1 MQNRPRRPQIS
12 VPGESSNANVTTAVG
27 MEGTIG
33 HRRARRNSLFTQTVM
48 WVTGL
53 ICTAFLLG
61 TLAQAW
67 SNSNL
72 VQQLQQEQQLLQQ
85 YPQHNAQLKSL
96 EQHYKDPAE
105 VESEARQQLGYIR
118 PGEHPV
124 IIVSSA
130 QNNPQNGPK
139 KQSPGD
145 AAGFWQEWW
154 NSFFAG

>member
-1 MQNRPRRPQIS
+1 MQNRPRRPHITA
-12 VPGESSNANVTTAVG
+12 PGESNNANVTTAVG
-27 MEGTIG
+27 MEESAG
-33 HRRARRNSLFTQTVM
+33 HRRARRNSLFTHTVM

-72 VQQLQQEQQLLQQ
+72 VQQLQHEQQLLQQ
-85 YPQHNAQLKSL
+85 YQRHNTQLKNL
-96 EQHYKDPAE
+96 EQYYKDPVE

-124 IIVSSA
+124 IIISSA
-130 QNNPQNGPK
+130 QNNQQSGQK
-139 KQSPGD
+139 KQSPGE
-145 AAGFWQEWW
+145 ATGFWQEWW
-154 NSFFAG
+154 DSFFAG

>member
-12 VPGESSNANVTTAVG
+12 ASGESSNANVTTAVG
-27 MEGTIG
+27 MEETVG

-72 VQQLQQEQQLLQQ
+72 VQQLQHEQQLLQQ
-85 YPQHNAQLKSL
+85 YQQHSTQLKNL

-124 IIVSSA
+124 IIVSPA
-130 QNNPQNGPK
+130 QNDQQSGQ
-139 KQSPGD
+139 KQQSRGET
-145 AAGFWQEWW
+145 AGFWQEWW
-154 NSFFAG
+154 NSFFA